1 MSTRVGLIVLS
12 LFVLGF
18 APAPFPKHE
27 KPLRD
32 NPADLTGTWAFTAL
46 EINGVSQNN
55 FRNFR
60 IEMTRDRITFHT
72 ERRSD
77 WTLVLNPSASPPSFT
92 WGQGNQIHYA
102 GSYRLLNGELTM
114 IYGITNRLED
124 RATDFNKAPYKYVFR
139 RIKGG

>member
-12 LFVLGF
+12 LVLLGF
-18 APAPFPKHE
+18 APAPFPKNE
-27 KPLRD
+27 RRLRD
-32 NPADLTGTWAFTAL
+32 DPADLTGTWAFTAL
-46 EINGVSQNN
+46 EINGVPQNN
-55 FRNFR
+55 FHNFR

-77 WTLVLNPSASPPSFT
+77 WTLVLNPGASPPSFT
-92 WGQGNQIHYA
+92 WGTGSNVNYA